1 MYPARE
7 SSRHVSQ
14 QFTYHRHLSSVL
26 TDLSTFQALSGLQST
41 RNCPAMSTSMQDAPK
56 PKSHRVLACVLCQQ
70 RKVKCD
76 RTFPC
81 SNCIKHGTQCVP
93 ATQPRPRRRRF
104 PERELL
110 DRLRRYETLM
120 KQNNVKFEPLHD
132 ENSSTAKSSP
142 NDYYSDNEQRGDES
156 SQDRSESVSE
166 VK

>member
-1 MYPARE
+1 
-7 SSRHVSQ
+7 
-14 QFTYHRHLSSVL
+14 
-26 TDLSTFQALSGLQST
+26 
-41 RNCPAMSTSMQDAPK
+41 MQDTPK
-56 PKSHRVLACVLCQQ
+56 PKPQRVLACILCQQ

-81 SNCIKHGTQCVP
+81 STCVKHGTQCVP

-120 KQNNVKFEPLHD
+120 KQNNVKFDPLHD
-132 ENSSTAKSSP
+132 DNSSTTKNSP
-142 NDYYSDNEQRGDES
+142 NDYYSDDERREDES
-156 SQDRSESVSE
+156 PQDRSEAVSE